1 MRITGIQ
8 ETCLYASNLSEVKSF
23 YKKLPGIQLHS
34 EEPGRHLFFK
44 TGSGMLLVFNPDE
57 TLKEGDVPS
66 HGANGSVHAAFAVP
80 QGTMDQWK
88 AHLRDHD
95 IEIEQDKT
103 WPNGTR
109 SLYFRDPAGNSLE
122 LITKDLW
129 ES

>member
-1 MRITGIQ
+1 
-8 ETCLYASNLSEVKSF
+8 
-23 YKKLPGIQLHS
+23 LPGIQLHS